1 MAPFEL
7 GAIQTWAGAGG
18 ELGELSRAEPIF
30 KTTSRISKKD
40 EVYL

>member
-1 MAPFEL
+1 MALYEL
-7 GAIQTWAGAGG
+7 GAIQKWAGADG